1 MNTERPDTTKVLA
14 QLKDFQRDT
23 VDYIFQRM
31 YVDANCTRRFLVA
44 DEVGIGKTL
53 VARGLIAKVID
64 HLWDRGGRI
73 DIVYICSNADIA
85 RQNINRLNV
94 TDKQDFALASRIT
107 LLPLTLGD
115 AQRGRLNFISFTPGT
130 SFDMKSKLGK
140 SGERELLY
148 WLLVQAW
155 QTDSTAAKN
164 VLQGQAGTDRFRSA
178 LKAFPHKEL
187 DQPLADMF
195 AAELQRQNVLR
206 ERFVDLCQRFPRAN
220 SQVPAELVGERRQ
233 VVGRLRELLAQTCL
247 KALEPDLI
255 ILDEFQRFKHLL
267 DEGSDESQLARD
279 LFNYQQEAADPAT
292 AARVLLLSATPYKMY
307 TLAHEATTD
316 HHYDDFRRTLDFLL
330 AEKAPQ
336 ARYTEILSRYR
347 QELFRLAE
355 AGPGALTLVQRELEA
370 ALRHVMVRTERLAN
384 STDRNGM
391 LVEVSPTGLRLEAA
405 DLGQYLTLQKVAE
418 TLEHH
423 DTLEYWKSAPYL
435 LNFMDEYKLKHD
447 FNEAIQDRRSEN
459 SKRLAKSLAAAD
471 GALLNAKQIERYRR
485 IDAGNVRLRSL
496 LDDTVGRGAWRCLW
510 MPPAFPYYKSGGAY
524 ADQQLVGFT
533 KRLVFSCWRVVPRVI
548 ASLLSYEAERL
559 MTLSFSKKAHNT
571 HEAREKRRA
580 LLKFSS
586 SKGRLTGMPV
596 LGLVYPCETLARR
609 FDPYQR
615 TAAEQ
620 GTGQLPSVGQ
630 LVQRIEPEI
639 QTLLEPLIRDKQA
652 NGPEDES
659 WYWAAPILLDLQHH
673 PETTRAWFDQPSLA
687 ARWMGE
693 DAQDTGDS
701 GWAQHVAEAQELLV
715 NGTAALGPCPADL
728 SGVLARMAL
737 AAPGVAAWR
746 SLHRVVPATADSFDA
761 RLPAAQVAYGFLSL
775 FNQPDVM
782 SLIRDKTRDKARAAP
797 YWHKVLEHCLEG
809 GLQAVLDEYAH
820 VLVESL
826 GLIEKPPATVAE
838 KLGEEIRG
846 VLTLRTATAKADI
859 FRAHRGRVNRR
870 DDIRF
875 RNRFAMRFGDQEHD
889 DAAAGASTRAD
900 QVRKAFN
907 SPFWPFVLATTS
919 VGQEGLDFHP
929 YCHAVVHWNLP
940 SNPVDLEQREGRVH
954 RYKGHAV
961 RKNVA
966 RAFGTAM
973 TVADQVDPWIAMFAA
988 AREARRDCENDLVPF
1003 WLMPDGIAKIE
1014 RHVPALP
1021 LSRDRRQRD
1030 ELLRSLVFYRMVF
1043 GQSRQEDLVEYLREH
1058 LPAMD
1063 VERLSR
1069 ELQIDLRPP
1078 RRGKT

>member
-1 MNTERPDTTKVLA
+1 
-14 QLKDFQRDT
+14 
-23 VDYIFQRM
+23 
-31 YVDANCTRRFLVA
+31 
-44 DEVGIGKTL
+44 
-53 VARGLIAKVID
+53 
-64 HLWDRGGRI
+64 
-73 DIVYICSNADIA
+73 
-85 RQNINRLNV
+85 
-94 TDKQDFALASRIT
+94 
-107 LLPLTLGD
+107 
-115 AQRGRLNFISFTPGT
+115 
-130 SFDMKSKLGK
+130 MKSKLGK

-148 WLLVQAW
+148 WLLVRAW

-164 VLQGQAGTDRFRSA
+164 VLQGQAGRDRFRKG
-178 LKAFPHKEL
+178 LKDFPHDEL
-187 DQPLADMF
+187 DKPLADMF
-195 AAELQRQNVLR
+195 AAELQRQGALR
-206 ERFVDLCQRFPRAN
+206 ERFDDLCRRFPRAN
-220 SQVPAELVGERRQ
+220 SQVPAELADERCQ
-233 VVGRLRELLAQTCL
+233 VVGRLRELLARTCL

-267 DEGSDESQLARD
+267 EEGSDESQLARD

-330 AEKAPQ
+330 ADKAPQ
-336 ARYTEILSRYR
+336 SRYTEILSRYR
-347 QELFRLAE
+347 HELFRLAE

-391 LVEVSPTGLRLEAA
+391 LIEVPPTGLRLEAA
-405 DLGQYLTLQKVAE
+405 DLGQYLTLQEVAE

-447 FNEAIQDRRSEN
+447 FSEAIKDRRSEN
-459 SKRLAKSLAAAD
+459 SKQLAKSLAAAD
-471 GALLNAKQIERYRR
+471 GALLNAKQIERYRK

-510 MPPAFPYYKSGGAY
+510 MPPAFPYYKLGGAY

-533 KRLVFSCWRVVPRVI
+533 KRLVFSCWRVVPKVI

-559 MTLSFSKKAHNT
+559 MTLRFSKNARNT
-571 HEAREKRRA
+571 HKARENRRA
-580 LLKFSS
+580 LLKFSR

-609 FDPYQR
+609 FDPYQL

-620 GTGQLPSVGQ
+620 GTGQLPSAG
-630 LVQRIEPEI
+630 LLLERIEPQI
-639 QTLLEPLIRDKQA
+639 QALLEPLIRDKEA
-652 NGPEDES
+652 NGLADES
-659 WYWAAPILLDLQHH
+659 WYWAAAILLDLQHH

-687 ARWMGE
+687 AGWMGE
-693 DAQDTGDS
+693 DGQDAGDS
-701 GWAQHVAEAQELLV
+701 GWTQHVAEAQKLLI
-715 NGTAALGPCPADL
+715 NSTAGLGSPPADL
-728 SGVLARMAL
+728 CSILARMAL
-737 AAPGVAAWR
+737 AAPGVTTWR
-746 SLHRVVPATADSFDA
+746 SLHRVTAGTGESFDP
-761 RLPAAQVAYGFLSL
+761 RPAAATVAYGFLSL

-782 SLIRDKTRDKARAAP
+782 SLIRDKTRDKARAEP
-797 YWHKVLEHCLEG
+797 YWHKVLDHCLEG
-809 GLQAVLDEYAH
+809 GLQAVLDEYVH

-826 GLIEKPPATVAE
+826 GLTAQTPATVAE
-838 KLGEEIRG
+838 KLADEIRG
-846 VLTLRTATAKADI
+846 VLTLRTTTAKADI
-859 FRAHRGRVNRR
+859 FRAYRGRVNSS
-870 DDIRF
+870 DMRF

-889 DAAAGASTRAD
+889 DAAAGAPTRAD
-900 QVRKAFN
+900 HVRKAFN

-966 RAFGTAM
+966 QGFGTAM
-973 TVADQVDPWIAMFAA
+973 TVADQADPWVAMFAA
-988 AREARRDCENDLVPF
+988 ARSARRECENDLVPF
-1003 WLMPDGIAKIE
+1003 WLMPEGEAKIE

-1043 GQSRQEDLVEYLREH
+1043 GQSRQEDLVAYLRDH
-1058 LPAMD
+1058 LPAAD

-1078 RRGKT
+1078 RREQS